1 MLKSCLKIFFITVAS
16 LLIFDCALAAKNK
29 ANIQTALLLDTPA
42 QDSFDDEFNF
52 EEYSNENKLEIY
64 DPLEK
69 INRKIYVFN
78 DQFDRYFLQY
88 VVKVYRSGVPNQG
101 RKGIRN
107 FLNNLTL
114 PLSAIN
120 SLLQGKVDNSLATF
134 SNFLIN
140 STLGGLGF
148 ADVAGEKE
156 IFYNYEDFG
165 QTMGYYNIG
174 SGAYLMLPLLGPSTL
189 RDFSGYAAN
198 RAISPDGFNML
209 EIGNDRKI
217 VETEYLISLTAL
229 SIIDTRES
237 LTQTIDDIR
246 KDSFDPY
253 ATVRSVY
260 LQRRANET
268 NK

>member
-1 MLKSCLKIFFITVAS
+1 MLKSYLKIFSIITAS
-16 LLIFDCALAAKNK
+16 IFIFDCALATQNK
-29 ANIQTALLLDTPA
+29 ANIQTASLLDKPT
-42 QDSFDDEFNF
+42 QDGLDDEFDF
-52 EEYSNENKLEIY
+52 EEYSSENKLEIY

-88 VVKVYRSGVPNQG
+88 VVKVYHSGVPDKG
-101 RKGIRN
+101 KKGIRN

-148 ADVAGEKE
+148 VNVAEEKE

-189 RDFSGYAAN
+189 RDFSGYTAN
-198 RAISPDGFNML
+198 RIISPDGFNML

-260 LQRRANET
+260 LQRRVNEI

>member
-1 MLKSCLKIFFITVAS
+1 MLKSCLKIFFITIAS

-78 DQFDRYFLQY
+78 DNFDRYFLQY
-88 VVKVYRSGVPNQG
+88 AVKAYQVSIPKQG

-120 SLLQGKVDNSLATF
+120 SLLQGKVDNGLATF

-148 ADVAGEKE
+148 VNIAAEKE

-189 RDFSGYAAN
+189 RDFSGYAAD
-198 RAISPDGFNML
+198 RAFSPDGFNIF
-209 EIGNDRKI
+209 EFGGDRKI
-217 VETEYLISLTAL
+217 IENKDLISLNFI
-229 SIIDTRES
+229 SIVDTRDS
-237 LTQTIDDIR
+237 LTQVIEDIR
-246 KDSFDPY
+246 RDSFDPY
-253 ATVRSVY
+253 ATVRSAY
-260 LQRRANET
+260 LQRRANEI
-268 NK
+268 KK